1 MVAAVHENNVTTDG
15 IVTYC
20 PGLKLLLTK
29 KPKLDHQDIKGCV
42 PLIQAINLNRPYAV
56 KLLVSVISF
65 FSFFF
70 FYFSSAQNCLQNL
83 MRCLIFLLASG
94 WCQSKLFLVSKTSDS
109 ITSGCSVSSL
119 QFYHFIM
126 EIYLSF
132 IFSFYRS
139 KSKLACM

>member
-65 FSFFF
+65 FLLF
-70 FYFSSAQNCLQNL
+70 
-83 MRCLIFLLASG
+83 FLLFL
-94 WCQSKLFLVSKTSDS
+94 CPKLFTKSDA
-109 ITSGCSVSSL
+109 VL
-119 QFYHFIM
+119 D
-126 EIYLSF
+126 
-132 IFSFYRS
+132 FSFS
-139 KSKLACM
+139 FWLVPIQIVLGQQNK